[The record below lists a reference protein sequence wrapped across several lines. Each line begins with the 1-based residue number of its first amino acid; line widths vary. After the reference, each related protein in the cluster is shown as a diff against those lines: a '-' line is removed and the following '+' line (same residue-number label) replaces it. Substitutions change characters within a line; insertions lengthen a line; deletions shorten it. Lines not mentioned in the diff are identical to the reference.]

1 MKNVRVIRL
10 QTGED
15 VIADIKDGPSH
26 QTPDG
31 SEQISLTQAFVII
44 PMQGKPGQ
52 PVQLMM
58 TPYMPYSADDEIVIE
73 KDKVVT
79 IVKPKDDILN
89 SYEQNT
95 SSILT
100 PQSKGLITETNLP
113 SK

>member
-1 MKNVRVIRL
+1 MKNVMVIRL

-15 VIADIKDGPSH
+15 VIADLKNVPSH
-26 QTPDG
+26 ETPDG
-31 SEQISLTQAFVII
+31 SEQISLTKAFVII

-79 IVKPKDDILN
+79 IVKPKKDILN
-89 SYEQNT
+89 SYEMNT
-95 SSILT
+95 SSMLT
-100 PQSKGLITETNLP
+100 TQNKGLITETKLP
-113 SK
+113 

>member
-1 MKNVRVIRL
+1 MKNVMVIRL

-15 VIADIKDGPSH
+15 IIAEVSEENTNVVILKK
-26 QTPDG
+26 
-31 SEQISLTQAFVII
+31 AFVII
-44 PMQGKPGQ
+44 PMQSKPGQ

-58 TPYMPYSADDEIVIE
+58 TPYMPYSADDEVVIE

-79 IVKPKDDILN
+79 IVKPKKDILN

-100 PQSKGLITETNLP
+100 PQNKGLITETKLP
-113 SK
+113 